1 MNIKRVGNVIL
12 TVKDMGKSV
21 EFYNKIL
28 GMPIK
33 RERDNWIDLGQTG
46 ALLSLRP
53 ISTSKSNVNTSTD
66 NGILIGFVVGDV
78 SSVIDELKLKNV
90 KILWA
95 STREAYNYLQ
105 AKDCGCSIITMPSTI
120 IEKISKFGKTYQELT
135 IDTVKK
141 FLKENNIKLDFKE
154 SKYATG
160 RRKKSIAKVWLKKGS
175 GNIHVNGKKM
185 VDYMDWNNVH
195 YRICIF

>member
-12 TVKDMGKSV
+12 AVKDLGKSV

-53 ISTSKSNVNTSTD
+53 ISASESNVNSSTD

-90 KILWA
+90 KIHIDIQDKSSGKNA
-95 STREAYNYLQ
+95 
-105 AKDCGCSIITMPSTI
+105 IILDPDGYMISLFEPNFSAEKTI
-120 IEKISKFGKTYQELT
+120 Q
-135 IDTVKK
+135 
-141 FLKENNIKLDFKE
+141 
-154 SKYATG
+154 
-160 RRKKSIAKVWLKKGS
+160 S
-175 GNIHVNGKKM
+175 GGYIG
-185 VDYMDWNNVH
+185 
-195 YRICIF
+195 FTPA